1 MADTKDLLVDAL
13 QQDILTYQR
22 NATFSAIQTA
32 SDSRNVSSSNFGV
45 LQKRI
50 VEYDASEASAAFA
63 GTAHTQRM
71 AIASSAGADSSQ
83 VAHSMLQLGQ
93 SQTNLSTQL
102 AQISGMIIAM
112 QGRAS

>member
-1 MADTKDLLVDAL
+1 MAETKDLLVDAL

-45 LQKRI
+45 LQKNI

-71 AIASSAGADSSQ
+71 AITSGAAADSSG
-83 VAHSMLQLGQ
+83 VAQSMLQLGQ

-102 AQISGMIIAM
+102 AQISGMIMSLAK
-112 QGRAS
+112 

>member
-1 MADTKDLLVDAL
+1 MADTKELLVEAL

-71 AIASSAGADSSQ
+71 AITSSSGADSAQ

-102 AQISGMIIAM
+102 AQISGMIIAL
-112 QGRAS
+112 QGRS

>member
-45 LQKRI
+45 LQKNI
-50 VEYDASEASAAFA
+50 VEYDASEAASAFA

-71 AIASSAGADSSQ
+71 SIASSAGADSSQ

-93 SQTNLSTQL
+93 SQTNLQTQL
-102 AQISGMIIAM
+102 AQISGMILGLQKA
-112 QGRAS
+112 